1 MPDLTVVSPDA
12 GGVERARFFAKKVD
26 AALAIVDKRRVEM
39 NVAEVM
45 HVIGDVNGRNCLII
59 DDLID
64 TAGTLVKVAQALV
77 ENGARSVYACCT
89 HPVLSGPAVENLVNS
104 PITEVVVT
112 DTIPLTE
119 AARASIEDQSA
130 FDRGVDWTGDSVDSR
145 RNIGEQTFYLETR

>member
-1 MPDLTVVSPDA
+1 M
-12 GGVERARFFAKKVD
+12 D

-45 HVIGDVNGRNCLII
+45 HVIGDVDGRTCLII

-77 ENGARSVYACCT
+77 ANGAKTIYACCS

-112 DTIPLTE
+112 NTIPLSE
-119 AARASIEDQSA
+119 AAKQVSKIKVLSIAGLIGRAIQSIHEE
-130 FDRGVDWTGDSVDSR
+130 TSVSR
-145 RNIGEQTFYLETR
+145 LFI